1 MRPASALT
9 RLLAAACAATAS
21 CAVVS
26 EATGGNL
33 PPDPAT
39 VASSL
44 PESVGTSAPTGTI
57 RSTLPDYPAAP
68 LPSVGTVRSS
78 LPDLGSTANSAL
90 SRADEYQI
98 GRMMM
103 RDLRSQNAV
112 LDDPESADYL
122 QTLGSRIAIE
132 AQDGQQPVTMF
143 VVRDGTLN
151 AFALPG
157 GFIGVNYGLVLMT
170 SSESELAGVVAH
182 EIGHV
187 VQRHVARAV
196 QAQAHTSLT
205 TLATM
210 LGAVIIGAVTGNANA
225 LPGIIAVGEGSAM
238 QQQINFSRMEETEAD
253 RVGISYMAAAG
264 FDPSAMAGVFS
275 TMMRERGIAG
285 DEIPIFLLDHP
296 VDATRVAEA
305 RARVATLSAYP
316 RRPDSASY
324 AFIRER
330 LRVVASTPTTDL
342 RRYYEHQRAADPE
355 NRSLR
360 YGAALAE
367 LKSGDPKIA
376 VGLLRPLLQEQ
387 PELPLLHAAL
397 AQAQLAA
404 GDAAGACNTFERAL
418 ELAPRNVPLSVRYAQ
433 ALMQI
438 NQAKKAHALL
448 LDLFNNVAPTPEQI
462 QLIALAANAAG
473 DIGDAYSYMA
483 ELHIASGDLM
493 LATAQLDLALA
504 TPGITE
510 VQRKRFQARRDEI
523 RGYLGEQR
531 GGRRAS
537 RQEPEG

>member
-1 MRPASALT
+1 MRPATALA
-9 RLLAAACAATAS
+9 RLLAAAFAAAAS
-21 CAVVS
+21 CAAMSQGAGVKIPLGPASV
-26 EATGGNL
+26 TG
-33 PPDPAT
+33 
-39 VASSL
+39 S
-44 PESVGTSAPTGTI
+44 
-57 RSTLPDYPAAP
+57 LPDYPGAP
-68 LPSVGTVRSS
+68 VPSAGTVRSS
-78 LPDLGSTANSAL
+78 LPDLGSSANSAL

-132 AQDGQQPVTMF
+132 AQDGQQPFTLF
-143 VVRDGTLN
+143 VVRDNSLN

-157 GFIGVNYGLVLMT
+157 GFIGVNSGMILLT
-170 SSESELAGVVAH
+170 NSESELAAVVAH

-196 QAQAHTSLT
+196 QAQSHTNLT

-210 LGAVIIGAVTGNANA
+210 LGAVLIGAVTGNANA

-253 RVGISYMAAAG
+253 RVGIGYLAAAG
-264 FDPSAMAGVFS
+264 FDPNGMASVFAS
-275 TMMRERGIAG
+275 TMRETGTAL
-285 DEIPIFLLDHP
+285 DNIPIFLLDHP

-305 RARVATLSAYP
+305 RARVAALSTYP
-316 RRPDSASY
+316 RRPDSASFAY
-324 AFIRER
+324 IRER
-330 LRVVASTPTTDL
+330 LRVVASTPATDL
-342 RRYYEHQRAADPE
+342 RRYYEHQRAADPQ
-355 NRSLR
+355 NRALQ

-367 LKSGDPKIA
+367 LKSGDPGIA
-376 VGLLRPLLQEQ
+376 VGLLKPLLEEQ
-387 PELPLLHAAL
+387 PELPLLHSAL
-397 AQAQLAA
+397 AQAQLAT
-404 GDAAGACNTFERAL
+404 GDSAAACGTFERAL
-418 ELAPRNVPLSVRYAQ
+418 ELAPRNVPLSVRYAE

-462 QLIALAANAAG
+462 LLIALAANAAG

-483 ELHIASGDLM
+483 ELHVASGDLM
-493 LATAQLDLALA
+493 LATTQLDLALA
-504 TPGITE
+504 TPGLTE

-523 RGYLGEQR
+523 RGYMSEQR

-537 RQEPEG
+537 RQEPPG